1 MIIFRLI
8 GDSVKFALN
17 SLVINKL
24 RTVLSLLGITIG
36 IFSIISVMTT
46 IDSLERSIRDNV
58 SSLGD
63 NKIYIQ
69 KWPWSFGKDYPWWK
83 YMNRPLPNL
92 DETEKIKQQSIYS
105 ESVAF
110 AASTSKTAEYEDKY
124 VENAGVMLLSHDYDQ
139 VQAIDIEK
147 GRYFSQ
153 LESNNGKNVAVIG
166 AVIAES
172 LFGEL
177 NPIDKKIKIAGRK
190 ISIIGVC
197 KKEGEDMF
205 NSSMDEVIMIPVNFG
220 KNIFDIESDALNPFI
235 IVKAKENVS
244 AEQLVDEL
252 TIIMRTIRRLKPME
266 EDNFALNQ
274 ASMISKGLDSIFKIL
289 DIAGII
295 IGGFAILVGGF
306 GIANIMFVS
315 VKERTKEIGIQKAIG
330 AKSYLILIQFLTE
343 ASVLSLVGGIVGLI
357 LVWLLTLVASSMTP
371 LHFALSFGNI
381 LSGTLISIVIG
392 VVSGYAPARK
402 AAKLDPVTAMN
413 FV

>member
-46 IDSLERSIRDNV
+46 IDSLERSIRESL
-58 SSLGD
+58 SSLGS
-63 NKIYIQ
+63 NMIYIQ
-69 KWPWSFGKDYPWWK
+69 KWPWSFEEDYPWWK
-83 YMNRPLPNL
+83 YMNRPLPTM
-92 DETEKIKQQSIYS
+92 EEVERIKQQSIYA
-105 ESVAF
+105 ESVVF
-110 AASTSKTAEYEDKY
+110 AASTTKTAEYEDKY
-124 VENAGVMLLSHDYDQ
+124 VENAGIMLVSHEYDQ
-139 VQAIDIEK
+139 VQSIEIEK

-177 NPIDKKIKIAGRK
+177 SPINKKIKFAGRK
-190 ISIIGVC
+190 VNVIGVC
-197 KKEGEDMF
+197 KKQGEDMF
-205 NSSMDEVIMIPVNFG
+205 NSSMDEYIIVPVNYG
-220 KNIFDIESDALNPFI
+220 KTMFDIKSDALNPYVT
-235 IVKAKENVS
+235 VKAKENVS
-244 AEQLVDEL
+244 VEQLVDEL
-252 TIIMRTIRRLKPME
+252 TIIMRTIRRLEPME

-274 ASMISKGLDSIFKIL
+274 ASMISNGLDSIFKII

-343 ASVLSLVGGIVGLI
+343 ASVLSLVGGIVGLV
-357 LVWLLTLVASSMTP
+357 LVWILTLVASSLTP
-371 LHFALSFGNI
+371 LSFALSIGNI
-381 LSGTLISIVIG
+381 VTGTLISIVIG

-402 AAKLDPVTAMN
+402 AASLDPVAAMN